1 MKKILCIVM
10 VLLAVLLIFTGCSNR
25 QLIDTTYR
33 YDYAIIKLAN
43 GEVVEGK
50 VQSWLDFENSDM
62 IQVKIDGKSYLV
74 HSVNCDL
81 IDQ

>member
-1 MKKILCIVM
+1 MKKILCVAM
-10 VLLAVLLIFTGCSNR
+10 VLLAVLLIFTGCNR
-25 QLIDTTYR
+25 QIIDTTYR

-50 VQSWLDFENSDM
+50 VQSWLDWENSDM

>member
-1 MKKILCIVM
+1 MKKILCVAM
-10 VLLAVLLIFTGCSNR
+10 VLLTVLLIFTGCSNR
-25 QLIDTTYR
+25 QIIDTTYR

-50 VQSWLDFENSDM
+50 VQSWLDFESSDM

-74 HSVNCDL
+74 RSVNCDL
-81 IDQ
+81 IDN

>member
-1 MKKILCIVM
+1 MKKILCVAM
-10 VLLAVLLIFTGCSNR
+10 VLLAVLLIFTGCNR
-25 QLIDTTYR
+25 QIIDTTYR

-81 IDQ
+81 IDN